1 MTAKELI
8 DYLSNLDPESNVSIV
23 AVNRKRKVGYKGDHV
38 MFITDETEPEP
49 DITLVIDIETPL
61 REKEEE

>member
-1 MTAKELI
+1 
-8 DYLSNLDPESNVSIV
+8 
-23 AVNRKRKVGYKGDHV
+23 

-49 DITLVIDIETPL
+49 DITLVIDIETSL